1 MYKSDRI
8 SKLVPAKTPLSN
20 TRNGIEAGRSG
31 GGGGPEKL
39 TGWGWFGWLHVVRV
53 GLKGAGRQ
61 SQPLAC
67 SCSSDSPGASA
78 IASALI
84 DVDDATGW
92 DGDGILDEPLHPAAS
107 MVKNTIVIRM
117 RHLRT

>member
-1 MYKSDRI
+1 
-8 SKLVPAKTPLSN
+8 
-20 TRNGIEAGRSG
+20 
-31 GGGGPEKL
+31 
-39 TGWGWFGWLHVVRV
+39 
-53 GLKGAGRQ
+53 LKGAGRQ

-107 MVKNTIVIRM
+107 MVKNTIVIRI